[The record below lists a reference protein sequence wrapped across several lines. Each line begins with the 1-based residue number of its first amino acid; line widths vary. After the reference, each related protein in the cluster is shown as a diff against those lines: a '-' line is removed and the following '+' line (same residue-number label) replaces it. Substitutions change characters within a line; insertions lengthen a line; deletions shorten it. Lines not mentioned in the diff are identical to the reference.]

1 MHCERV
7 RELLSPYLDEALP
20 AQDRAMLAAHLDT
33 CPGCARFAA
42 DLRRLA
48 RTLCAVGR
56 HRSSPLLLPR
66 LRRALADAELP
77 AAERPARPP
86 SPTRSRASGGPASGG
101 PASGWRTL
109 GWAPTLAACAL
120 TAVATWWLH
129 SLAEP
134 EARLQH
140 DVLAAH
146 MRALLQENPTQVAS
160 TDTHWIKPWFSGRI
174 DFSPNVSD
182 LSAEGFLLLGARL
195 DYVGDRRV
203 GVLVYRRQHHSID
216 VFVWPNLAGKHA
228 AGRVVVHKGYTLV
241 TWTRDGLRYWAISDL
256 DAGELKTMQ
265 RLL

>member
-20 AQDRAMLAAHLDT
+20 AQDRSVLAAHLES

-48 RTLCAVGR
+48 RTLSAVGR
-56 HRSSPLLLPR
+56 QGTPPSLQVR
-66 LRRALADAELP
+66 LRRTLAGAQP
-77 AAERPARPP
+77 PPSRRSARPP
-86 SPTRSRASGGPASGG
+86 PWPRPRAA
-101 PASGWRTL
+101 GWVARRA
-109 GWAPTLAACAL
+109 APIMAACAL
-120 TAVATWWLH
+120 TAVATWWLL

-146 MRALLQENPTQVAS
+146 MRALLQESPTQVAS
-160 TDTHWIKPWFSGRI
+160 ADTHWIKPWFSGRV
-174 DFSPNVSD
+174 DFSPSVTD

-203 GVLVYRRQHHSID
+203 GVLVYRRRQHSID
-216 VFVWPNLAGKHA
+216 VFVWPNPGGNHRA
-228 AGRVVVHKGYTLV
+228 ARVVVRKGYTLV
-241 TWTRDGLRYWAISDL
+241 TWTRQGLTYWAISDL
-256 DAGELKTMQ
+256 DPGELNTLQ

>member
-1 MHCERV
+1 MHCDRV

-48 RTLCAVGR
+48 RTLGAVGR
-56 HRSSPLLLPR
+56 HRSSPSLRPR
-66 LRRALADAELP
+66 LRRALAEAELP
-77 AAERPARPP
+77 ARPP
-86 SPTRSRASGGPASGG
+86 AQVRLSGSGWPSRWPALRWA
-101 PASGWRTL
+101 ASGWAT
-109 GWAPTLAACAL
+109 PTLAACAL
-120 TAVATWWLH
+120 TAVATWWLL

-160 TDTHWIKPWFSGRI
+160 ADTHWIKPWFSGRV

-182 LSAEGFLLLGARL
+182 LSPAGFLLLGARL

-203 GVLVYRRQHHSID
+203 GVLVYRRQQHTID
-216 VFVWPNLAGKHA
+216 VFVWPTPAGTPA
-228 AGRVVVHKGYTLV
+228 AGRVVVRKGYTLV

-256 DAGELKTMQ
+256 DAAELKTLQ